1 MNSQSPEKIRR
12 YVIAG
17 GGTAGW
23 MAAAMLSKVMGDEIE
38 LVLIESEELGTIGV
52 GEATIPPLVRFN
64 QLIGLDEAEF
74 MRETGATFKLG
85 IRFENW
91 KDVGETYLH
100 SFGHAGKDH
109 WTAGFHH
116 FWLCGQAR
124 GIASGFEDYCLEVVA
139 ANQNRFAQL
148 PRNGLNYAYHLD
160 AGRFA
165 ALLRRLAEA
174 NGAKRIEGKIKH
186 VALDGE
192 SGHITALHL
201 EDGRIVDGD
210 FFIDCTGFRSLL
222 MGQALHVGYDDWSH
236 FLPCDSAIAIQT
248 QSHGPMAPFTRAIA
262 HDAGWRWR
270 IPLQHRV
277 GNGLVYCGRYLD
289 QTRALERLLTSI
301 DGAATTEP
309 RFIRFQTGARREQW
323 KKNCIVLGLAGGF
336 MEPLES
342 TSIHLIQKSITRFL
356 RLLPQRGL
364 MPADIKEFNDQTFDD
379 MLSIRD
385 FLILHYVVT
394 ERRDSPFWRY
404 CAGMEIPDTL
414 RQKIELFAKSG
425 HVFRKNDELF
435 AENSWVQVMLGQG
448 VTPAAYHPIAD
459 KMSDAELTYF
469 LGRIKT
475 DIANTAAKLPEHADY
490 VRQYCGAPHPASPL
504 ETTS

>member
-1 MNSQSPEKIRR
+1 MNRTTPKKIRR

-23 MAAAMLSKVMGDEIE
+23 MAAAMLSKMMGNEIE
-38 LVLIESEELGTIGV
+38 LVLVESEEVGTIGV

-64 QLIGLDEAEF
+64 HLIGLDEAEF

-91 KDVGETYLH
+91 KDVGESYIH

-116 FWLCGQAR
+116 FWLAGRAR
-124 GIASGFEDYCLEVVA
+124 GLASGFEDYCLEVLA

-148 PRNGLNYAYHLD
+148 PKNGLNYAFHLD

-165 ALLRRLAEA
+165 AMLRRLSEA
-174 NGAKRIEGKIKH
+174 NGARRIEGKIAR
-186 VALDGE
+186 VSLDGE
-192 SGHITALHL
+192 SGNIASLHL
-201 EDGRIVDGD
+201 EDGQEIEGD
-210 FFIDCTGFRSLL
+210 FFFDCTGFRSLL
-222 MGQALHVGYDDWSH
+222 MGKGLHVGYDDWSH
-236 FLPCDSAIAIQT
+236 YLPCDSAIAIQT
-248 QSHGPMAPFTRAIA
+248 RSEGPMVPYTRAIA

-270 IPLQHRV
+270 IPLQHRT
-277 GNGLVYCGRYLD
+277 GNGLVYCERHLS
-289 QTRALERLLTSI
+289 QERALERLMGSI
-301 DGAATTEP
+301 EGPPTTEP
-309 RFIRFQTGARREQW
+309 RFIRFQTGARRKQW
-323 KKNCIVLGLAGGF
+323 EKNCIVLGLAGGF

-342 TSIHLIQKSITRFL
+342 TSIHLIQKSIMRFM
-356 RLLPQRGL
+356 RLMPQSEL
-364 MPADIKEFNDQTFDD
+364 QPADIREFNDQTFDD

-404 CAGMEIPDTL
+404 CAQMEIPDSL
-414 RQKIELFAKSG
+414 HQKIDLFRESG
-425 HVFRKNDELF
+425 RVFRKNDELF

-448 VTPAAYHPIAD
+448 ILPKAFHPIAD
-459 KMSDAELTYF
+459 KMSDDELTYF
-469 LGRIKT
+469 LGQIGK
-475 DIANTAAKLPEHADY
+475 DVANTASRLPAHEDF
-490 VRQYCGAPHPASPL
+490 VRQYCGSQDTAATA
-504 ETTS
+504 ETVG